1 MHMGTQPQTGGQAA
15 TAATKSATEQNRAY
29 YDAERAGKDD
39 YWRKMAAPR
48 FRVAEFLRLLDQ
60 EPFFRLCDLGCGG
73 GQLLQDIATF
83 HPRAE
88 LYGVD
93 LADSQIAANRL
104 AMPRAKFVAM
114 DLDQPAAVPT
124 ELLGKCDIVV
134 ASELIEHVG
143 NPLQLLQNARTLTR
157 PGGRLLLS
165 TQSGPLRET
174 ERRVGHQRHFAIDEM
189 HELLVKSGWSPERVY
204 NSGFPF
210 HDLSKWYAN
219 RNPDASMKQ
228 FAEGKYGLREDIL
241 CFLLRTA
248 FLFNSRTRGAQLYAV
263 ARRVGS

>member
-1 MHMGTQPQTGGQAA
+1 MGMQRPTDGANHAA
-15 TAATKSATEQNRAY
+15 TPMLSASEQNRAY
-29 YDAERAGKDD
+29 YDQDLAGKDD

-48 FRVAEFLRLLDQ
+48 ARVTEFLRLLDQ

-73 GQLLQDIATF
+73 GQLLQEIAAQ
-83 HPRAE
+83 HPRAA
-88 LYGVD
+88 LFGVD
-93 LADSQIAANRL
+93 LAESQVVANRQ
-104 AMPRAKFVAM
+104 AMPHATFFAM
-114 DLDQPAAVPT
+114 DLDQRSAVPS
-124 ELLGKCDIVV
+124 ELLGKCDVVV

-143 NPLQLLQNARTLTR
+143 DPLQLLENARTLTR

-174 ERRVGHQRHFAIDEM
+174 ERRVGHQRHFSVDQMRA
-189 HELLVKSGWSPERVY
+189 LLQQAGWNPERVY

-228 FAEGKYGLREDIL
+228 FAQGKYGLREDLL

-248 FLFNSRTRGAQLYAV
+248 FVLNSRTHGAQLYAV
-263 ARRVGS
+263 ARRVGSL